1 MLTRIKNEPALAL
14 GFVQTVLGLVLAFG
28 LDLSNE
34 QVGAIMAV
42 TAAVL
47 ALVTRS
53 QVTPT
58 TKGAPDEAGA
68 ADTGV
73 LLLFAV
79 LLGVVLL
86 LFGVRFG

>member
-1 MLTRIKNEPALAL
+1 MLDRIKNEPALAL
-14 GFVQTVLGLVLAFG
+14 GLVQTVLGLVLAFG

-58 TKGAPDEAGA
+58 AS
-68 ADTGV
+68 ADRDK
-73 LLLFAV
+73 AE
-79 LLGVVLL
+79 LG
-86 LFGVRFG
+86 